1 MARTIHEIARLAGV
15 STGTVS
21 RVLNNRPKVNA
32 ETRERV
38 QKIVE
43 QFDYRPSAVAR
54 GLQGRKTGAIMLV
67 VPSLEDS
74 YYLRSINRFNAL
86 CREAGMRLVLGCSD
100 MSATVEADYLRQ
112 AMDGIV
118 DGLIITPLPATPETA
133 RLYANL
139 ATRNFPVVT
148 IELPCPGG
156 VLPNLR
162 YDDAGDVARA
172 TEDLFRQGFE
182 RVAFLA
188 PTMTLD
194 TVRERHRGWLEAH
207 RKAGK
212 VAAPELSLTSEGGE
226 KDFDFDPLIELSRRY
241 VAAGERLAV
250 LAENDTLALA
260 TLLALDRAGIRVQE
274 DVVVVGHGRTYPP
287 ELQKY
292 PMQSVGIPWKTL
304 CDRAAELLVKRMH
317 AHRNCE
323 SFSDNPTEVLTQ
335 PDPA

>member
-1 MARTIHEIARLAGV
+1 MARTIHEIAKLAGV

-21 RVLNNRPKVNA
+21 RVLNDRPKVNP

-38 QKIVE
+38 RKIVE

-86 CREAGMRLVLGCSD
+86 CRAAGMRLVLGCSD

-118 DGLIITPLPATPETA
+118 DGLIITPLPATPETT

-139 ATRNFPVVT
+139 ATRKFPVVT
-148 IELPCPGG
+148 IELPCPGD

-188 PTMTLD
+188 PTMTLE

-207 RKAGK
+207 RRAGK
-212 VAAPELSLTSEGGE
+212 VAAPELSLIAECGE
-226 KDFDFDPLIELSRRY
+226 DAFDFTPLLELARRA

-250 LAENDTLALA
+250 LAENDTFALR

-274 DVVVVGHGRTYPP
+274 EVVVVGHGGTYPP

-292 PMQSVGIPWKTL
+292 PMASIPIPWQTM
-304 CDRAAELLVKRMH
+304 CDRAVELL
-317 AHRNCE
+317 
-323 SFSDNPTEVLTQ
+323 LTRIKNSGGEDTPATLPVEILTR
-335 PDPA
+335 PDAA